1 MNMALVLINTEAGF
15 EEAVLEKLK
24 KTRNVKEA
32 FIVYGVYDI
41 IAKVEAEDLEEL
53 RNVISTRLRRIE
65 GVKSTVTLIVVS

>member
-1 MNMALVLINTEAGF
+1 MALVLINTEAGF
-15 EEAVLEKLK
+15 EETVLEKLK

-65 GVKSTVTLIVVS
+65 GVKSTVTLIVIS

>member
-1 MNMALVLINTEAGF
+1 MALVLINTEAGF

-41 IAKVEAEDLEEL
+41 IAKVEAKDLEEL
-53 RNVISTRLRRIE
+53 RDVISARLRHIE
-65 GVKSTVTLIVVS
+65 GVKSTVTLIVIS